1 MGGARNK
8 SCNGEGEK
16 EEINC
21 ARVAGK
27 QKTIVRGG
35 REKQTRNKFAR
46 GAGGATNILARK
58 VGGERN
64 KLC

>member
-8 SCNGEGEK
+8 LCNGEGEK

-21 ARVAGK
+21 ARGAGK

-35 REKQTRNKFAR
+35 RERQTRNKFAR
-46 GAGGATNILARK
+46 GGGGSNKYIGKESGGRK
-58 VGGERN
+58 
-64 KLC
+64 K